1 MWADAR
7 AATLWGFIW
16 LLAVT
21 AAFLFVRRPPLPVP
35 TTGKT
40 GQGYVATDSWLS
52 RVSWPVVGLVAI
64 AVRLLP
70 ALWLPVGAGYDIE
83 SFRLVTDALLAGQ
96 EVYTSV
102 LGRHPYLPLQMYLMG
117 GTAWLGDLVGL
128 PYVVS
133 IKIPAVLA
141 DGAIAGLITTS
152 LSRDGRRPASAAAF
166 GLLYALNPI
175 SLLVTSY
182 HGQFEAIT
190 LLLLVLAWRSWRFGR
205 HAVWSAS
212 WLGLAILNKTWPV
225 ILLPVFWIRQR
236 NWRDRILY
244 AILALGIPVAGIALY
259 LLLFDASPVPM
270 LRRALTHR
278 GVAGY
283 WGPGAVLD
291 PLTSIYTTARPF
303 FDALVALR
311 NVLLAGAAVLAL
323 WITRRDTA
331 LDAILTVIL
340 SVFMVTVGFGIQ
352 WLVWPVPFA
361 LLLRE
366 EGWTKAYSVA
376 GAIMLLVHLY
386 GLHMYPWLGEWASP
400 EAANWIIR
408 FSALPVWLIVVAWT
422 LRRFRQSQATRL
434 TLAAAQEKLVE

>member
-1 MWADAR
+1 M
-7 AATLWGFIW
+7 WGFIW
-16 LLAVT
+16 LVVVT
-21 AAFLFVRRPPLPVP
+21 AAFLWVRRPPLTAPVAGKNNL
-35 TTGKT
+35 TRETGGK
-40 GQGYVATDSWLS
+40 WLS
-52 RVSWPVVGLVAI
+52 RASWPVVAVVAVV
-64 AVRLLP
+64 VRLLP

-83 SFRLVTDALLAGQ
+83 SFKLVTDALLAGQ

-133 IKIPAVLA
+133 IKLPAVLA
-141 DGAIAGLITTS
+141 DGAIAALITTS

-205 HAVWSAS
+205 HAAWSATA
-212 WLGLAILNKTWPV
+212 LGLAILNKTWPV

-236 NWRDRILY
+236 SWRDRILY
-244 AILALGIPVAGIALY
+244 ATLALGIPLAGILFY
-259 LLLFDASPVPM
+259 LVVFEASPVPM

-283 WGPGAVLD
+283 WGPGAIID
-291 PLTSIYTTARPF
+291 PLTAIYTAGRPL
-303 FDALVALR
+303 FDTLVALR

-323 WITRRDTA
+323 WITRRDSA

-340 SVFMVTVGFGIQ
+340 SIFMITVGFGIQ

-361 LLLRE
+361 LLARE

-376 GAIMLLVHLY
+376 GAFMLLVHLY
-386 GLHMYPWLGEWASP
+386 GLHMYPWLGEWVTP

-408 FSALPVWLIVVAWT
+408 LSALPVWIIVVAWT
-422 LRRFRQSQATRL
+422 LRRYRQSQATRL
-434 TLAAAQEKLVE
+434 TLAAAEEKLVE